1 VSRTSGRWR
10 TRRGPSPRWP
20 ARWSGMR
27 ADRAEAQLHSGQP
40 DAGRL
45 RAHEVVPAG
54 QARDGE
60 GGGDVVGETVRPA
73 VPSGPRE
80 RDEFLAGRRGQL
92 GLGGPAPQKPQ
103 HGRRAEVVPG
113 QRQGGR
119 ERDLQVGPQPVEQP
133 ALVPCGPLVV
143 AGEPPHL
150 PADLIVRNQWL
161 ACGVRVQSDQAA
173 DSGVLGVVLLARRA
187 AASRRDRNLRTI
199 PGEVRRNGVGGCPVE
214 VVPGPVVAPGG
225 AGGRRARRRPVRRA
239 GTRRRRGPG

>member
-1 VSRTSGRWR
+1 MSRTSGRWR

-161 ACGVRVQSDQAA
+161 ACGVPVQSDQAA

-187 AASRRDRNLRTI
+187 AASRRETEPTDH
-199 PGEVRRNGVGGCPVE
+199 PRRGTPQ
-214 VVPGPVVAPGG
+214 
-225 AGGRRARRRPVRRA
+225 RRRWLPGRGCA
-239 GTRRRRGPG
+239 GPGRSAG